1 MATGKN
7 KDTHPDRKTGKGHH
21 GAGNGGS
28 DINVWTPGQRGP
40 KSSITRNILVK
51 GRPAGHLTAVSQDKL
66 VVCGHPAWRPR
77 SHPWGL
83 EASKVVPPSPQVTGQ
98 VSQVTTHPARQSH
111 PQAGSLNVLAPA
123 RTRSHVQGCPSQ
135 RRSRRQNP
143 GAPGCP
149 SPGLWGEHGAEG
161 MSHLQNSS
169 LLSQSG
175 HFPAHRV
182 WGAGSS
188 KPFAHHSVPVQSGTE
203 PVTPRGRLPGLG
215 TMNTKFGRFGRNRP
229 DEGHPTW

>member
-40 KSSITRNILVK
+40 KSPITRNILVK

-149 SPGLWGEHGAEG
+149 SPGLWVSTGWGVCHTCKTAVSCHRAPLPSTPGVGGGELET
-161 MSHLQNSS
+161 
-169 LLSQSG
+169 
-175 HFPAHRV
+175 V
-182 WGAGSS
+182 CT
-188 KPFAHHSVPVQSGTE
+188 PFG
-203 PVTPRGRLPGLG
+203 PRAKW
-215 TMNTKFGRFGRNRP
+215 N
-229 DEGHPTW
+229 